1 MAPKIKRTKGS
12 LLAEKR
18 VEEAKLLLK
27 LEKEEEAK
35 VGEGEQKLDCTQDAS
50 LKAPEGEI
58 NLKAQHKDSSLEPQE
73 DKISLKPRLEDASGK
88 AQVDARLEAHVE
100 DASLE
105 PQQYIVIGNQRFSK
119 DTMLRSHVD
128 AELEA
133 QIEDPKVEPPRRNIF
148 TLNKETGKYVY
159 KNPNR
164 LPLSNA
170 GRTKRKHYN

>member
-35 VGEGEQKLDCTQDAS
+35 VGEDEQMLDCTQDAS
-50 LKAPEGEI
+50 LKAPEEEI
-58 NLKAQHKDSSLEPQE
+58 NLKAKDSSLKPQE
-73 DKISLKPRLEDASGK
+73 DIISLKPRLEDASGK
-88 AQVDARLEAHVE
+88 AQVDARLEAQVE

-105 PQQYIVIGNQRFSK
+105 PQQYIVIGNHRFSK
-119 DTMLRSHVD
+119 DSMLRSHVD
-128 AELEA
+128 ANLEA
-133 QIEDPKVEPPRRNIF
+133 QIEDPKVEPPRTNIF